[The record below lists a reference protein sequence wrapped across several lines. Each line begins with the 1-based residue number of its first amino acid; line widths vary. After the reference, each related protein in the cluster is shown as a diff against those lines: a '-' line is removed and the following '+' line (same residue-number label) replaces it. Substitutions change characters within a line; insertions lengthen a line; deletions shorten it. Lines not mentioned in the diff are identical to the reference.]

1 MSALPSIPRILYVD
15 DDDDDRLFL
24 KLSLVEN
31 SKETELVCA
40 SDGEKAIDYLEK
52 LEPKDFPYL
61 IVLDMN
67 MPKWDGVR
75 TIHYLKTHPP
85 LSSIPVVVLSTS
97 SNSLEKQHMLEMGAK
112 SWMVKPQKLSG
123 YKDIV
128 SRLVSFKEKAV

>member
-1 MSALPSIPRILYVD
+1 MSALPTHGSILYVD
-15 DDDDDRLFL
+15 DDDDDRYFL

-40 SDGEKAIDYLEK
+40 SDGEKAIDYLEQ
-52 LEPKDFPYL
+52 LEPKDYPYL

-97 SNSLEKQHMLEMGAK
+97 SNTLEREQMIEMGAR
-112 SWMVKPQKLSG
+112 SWLVKPLKFSG
-123 YKDIV
+123 YHEIV
-128 SRLVSFKEKAV
+128 RRLVSFKK